1 MKLLFV
7 CVGNTC
13 RSQIAEALAKNMG
26 FQAQSAGTHPG
37 EKIAPNALIA
47 IKELGIEI
55 ENQYSKSITQINT
68 ESFDKIISM
77 GCGVKCPNLPIWADW
92 GLSDPVGKPIQDYRN
107 TRDKIQILL
116 ENLYQTQTD
125 A

>member
-1 MKLLFV
+1 M
-7 CVGNTC
+7 
-13 RSQIAEALAKNMG
+13 AEALAKNMG
-26 FQAQSAGTHPG
+26 FQVQSAGTHPG
-37 EKIAPNALIA
+37 EEIAPNALIA

-55 ENQYSKSITQINT
+55 ENQYPKSINQINT
-68 ESFDKIISM
+68 ELFDKIISM
-77 GCGVKCPNLPIWADW
+77 GCGVKCPNLPIWVDW
-92 GLSDPVGKPIQDYRN
+92 ELSDPVGKPIQVYRN